1 MAASW
6 TRERLLQLASG
17 YKNTC
22 VLAAA
27 AELDLFGVI
36 GEHSLTAA
44 QIAQRVPCDQRGAAI
59 LLDACAAI
67 GLLHKQGDTYRAA
80 AGLSDLLADDRD
92 GSIVAMVRHQAT
104 CLRRWAELARVVH
117 TGRPAERVPSIR
129 GEASDRESFIG
140 AMDNISGPIAAS
152 IIADLDDLEFRTVLD
167 VGGAS
172 GTWTIALLRQYPGTN
187 AIIFDLPPVCPMAKE
202 RVGAADMAERVS
214 IVGGDFEQDPL
225 PTGADLIWLSAIV
238 HQNSRE
244 QNRRLF
250 AACHAA
256 LPEGGR
262 LLIRDIVM
270 AESRIDP
277 PAGALFAV
285 NMLVATE
292 GGGTFTLAELRE
304 DLEAAGFNE
313 VSLMRHDQEWMNS
326 VVAAR
331 RTG

>member
-1 MAASW
+1 MAVSW

-17 YKNTC
+17 YKSTC

-36 GEHSLTAA
+36 GERSLTAVE
-44 QIAQRVPCDQRGAAI
+44 IAQGIPCDLRGIHI

-67 GLLHKQGDTYRAA
+67 GLLQKQGDAYCTVPGID
-80 AGLSDLLADDRD
+80 GLLTD
-92 GSIVAMVRHQAT
+92 GANGSVVAMVRHQAN

-117 TGRPAERVPSIR
+117 TGRPVERTPSIR
-129 GEASDRESFIG
+129 GEAADRDSFIG

-152 IIADLDDLEFRTVLD
+152 IIADLGDIEFKTVLD

-172 GTWTIALLRQYPGTN
+172 GTWTIAFLWKYAEAN

-202 RVGAADMAERVS
+202 RIAAADLAERVS
-214 IVGGDFEQDPL
+214 ITGGDFYNDPL
-225 PTGADLIWLSAIV
+225 PTGADLIWLSAII

-250 AACHAA
+250 AACRDA
-256 LPEGGR
+256 LPAGGR

-270 AESRIDP
+270 SESRIDP
-277 PAGALFAV
+277 PAGALFAI

-292 GGGTFTLAELRE
+292 GGGTFTLQELCE
-304 DLEAAGFNE
+304 DLEASGFAE
-313 VSLMRHDQEWMNS
+313 VSLIRRDPEWMNS

-331 RTG
+331 RPS